1 MRQRIYIPNSARADG
16 RTWNL
21 GFKLLGTGV
30 GVTLRSLTQAG
41 AEGIVDLET
50 IWFDEQG
57 KARAVDGLPAY
68 EAESSVPPVTLFCQ

>member
-50 IWFDEQG
+50 ICSTS
-57 KARAVDGLPAY
+57 RAKRAPWTACRLTKQRAP
-68 EAESSVPPVTLFCQ
+68 SLR